1 MPPRVQ
7 LTGDEAARLPAL
19 LQANPATQAPFP
31 RDGSNVERVLW
42 VLAAYATDEALSAN
56 LVTWLVF
63 DEGPNLAL
71 DTISAALH
79 EAIEAGW
86 ITQGADFQLTSAG
99 ATQTAK
105 PVRDD

>member
-7 LTGDEAARLPAL
+7 LTADEAARLPTL
-19 LQANPATQAPFP
+19 LQASPATPAPFP
-31 RDGSNVERVLW
+31 HDGSNVERVLW
-42 VLAAYATDEALSAN
+42 VLAAYAADEALSAN

-71 DTISAALH
+71 GTISVALD

-86 ITQGADFQLTSAG
+86 ITQGDGFQLTSAG
-99 ATQTAK
+99 ATQTAN
-105 PVRDD
+105 PTRDD

>member
-1 MPPRVQ
+1 MPPRLQ

-19 LQANPATQAPFP
+19 LEASPTTPAPFP

-42 VLAAYATDEALSAN
+42 VLAAYAADDALSAN

-71 DTISAALH
+71 ETISLALD

-86 ITQGADFQLTSAG
+86 VTQRDGFQLTSTG

-105 PVRDD
+105 PARDD